1 MKILFLDIDGVLNS
15 REYDR
20 RRNWSEQSNIDK
32 TRLPLLKRII
42 KSTGAKIVLISS
54 WRSHWNSDGAL
65 CDGAGRYMNDLF
77 AEYGL
82 SVYDKTPDLDRG
94 ARRKDEVVAWLSAHT
109 GEVENFAILD
119 DCAFGWE
126 ELSGSYIH
134 TNPHFG
140 MGLEEEQAAEA
151 IKLLNGDVGL

>member
-42 KSTGAKIVLISS
+42 ESTGAKIVLISS

-82 SVYDKTPDLDRG
+82 SVYDKTPCLAG
-94 ARRKDEVVAWLSAHT
+94 ARRKDEVAAWLSAHA

-151 IKLLNGDVGL
+151 IKLLNGGVGL

>member
-1 MKILFLDIDGVLNS
+1 
-15 REYDR
+15 
-20 RRNWSEQSNIDK
+20 
-32 TRLPLLKRII
+32 
-42 KSTGAKIVLISS
+42 
-54 WRSHWNSDGAL
+54 
-65 CDGAGRYMNDLF
+65 MNDLF

-82 SVYDKTPDLDRG
+82 SVYDKTPCLAG
-94 ARRKDEVVAWLSAHT
+94 AGRKDEVAAWLSAHA

-151 IKLLNGDVGL
+151 IKLLNGGVGL

>member
-20 RRNWSEQSNIDK
+20 RRDWNEQSNIDK

-42 KSTGAKIVLISS
+42 ESTGAKIVLISS

-65 CDGAGRYMNDLF
+65 CDEAGRYMNDLF

-82 SVYDKTPDLDRG
+82 SVYDKTPCLAG
-94 ARRKDEVVAWLSAHT
+94 ARRKDEVAAWLSAHA
-109 GEVENFAILD
+109 GEVERFVILD

-126 ELSGSYIH
+126 ELSDSYIH

-140 MGLEEEQAAEA
+140 MGLEEEHVAEA
-151 IKLLNGDVGL
+151 IKLLNGDMSL

>member
-20 RRNWSEQSNIDK
+20 RRDWNEQSNIDK

-42 KSTGAKIVLISS
+42 ESTGAKIVLISS

-65 CDGAGRYMNDLF
+65 CDEAGRYMNDLF

-82 SVYDKTPDLDRG
+82 FIFDKTPDLGRG
-94 ARRKDEVVAWLSAHT
+94 AGRKDEVAAWLSAHA

-126 ELSGSYIH
+126 ELSDSYIH

-140 MGLEEEQAAEA
+140 MGLEEEHVVETV
-151 IKLLNGDVGL
+151 KLLNSFESS